1 MQNQARNKIKYGPN
15 EVEIWFHQLL
25 IRRDII
31 CKCILSS
38 QISICYNVYAT
49 ATASATKRVHLIY
62 FVVLILFWTE
72 NSFCFCF
79 YFYNLTTKV
88 IIQFHQFAPFLT
100 ELSFLTF
107 EPIMY
112 LRIQTSNENFV
123 FSHGTTKLKH

>member
-1 MQNQARNKIKYGPN
+1 MKLKFG
-15 EVEIWFHQLL
+15 FHQLL

-38 QISICYNVYAT
+38 QISICYTVYAT
-49 ATASATKRVHLIY
+49 ATASASASICDLIY
-62 FVVLILFWTE
+62 LVVLILFWTE